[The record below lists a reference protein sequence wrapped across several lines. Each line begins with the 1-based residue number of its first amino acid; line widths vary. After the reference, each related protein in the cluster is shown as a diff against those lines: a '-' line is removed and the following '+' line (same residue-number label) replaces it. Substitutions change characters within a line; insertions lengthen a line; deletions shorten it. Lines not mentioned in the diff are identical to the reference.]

1 VPKHRERGAPPPAP
15 AGWDFRYGT
24 SNAVDRWEQVC
35 PAPPADARVACERLT
50 TTERPALSS
59 DLSSAEFLRWYWLKS
74 ELLQFARS
82 HGVGTAGD
90 KPALTQRIA
99 LFLAGADVPG
109 QQKHAARMTVSTRIA
124 EPSTLDTVIGARQA
138 ASQQL
143 RAFFVQVIGHR
154 FSYDIHMRTFLAS
167 DRTKTLGEAVDHWY
181 ASRGSLKPETLPQ
194 LEFVRFTKAWHVSN
208 PNSSQVECRAAW
220 KRHRSLPVDQRPP
233 ID

>member
-1 VPKHRERGAPPPAP
+1 MVERSQPQRRRETCRSVENGSLLRPLQQAGIIGMAP
-15 AGWDFRYGT
+15 ATPWMVGSR
-24 SNAVDRWEQVC
+24 S
-35 PAPPADARVACERLT
+35 ARLPRRTCV
-50 TTERPALSS
+50 
-59 DLSSAEFLRWYWLKS
+59 LK
-74 ELLQFARS
+74 QN
-82 HGVGTAGD
+82 
-90 KPALTQRIA
+90 
-99 LFLAGADVPG
+99 
-109 QQKHAARMTVSTRIA
+109 HAARMTVSKRIA
-124 EPSTLDTVIGARQA
+124 EPLTLDTVIGARQA

-194 LEFVRFTKAWHVSN
+194 LEFVRFTKAWHISN

-220 KRHRSLPVDQRPP
+220 KLHRSLPVDQRPP